1 MTSFEQMNRIKEVLD
16 EKGIKQTWLA
26 EQLGK
31 NYNMVNAYVQNRQQP
46 RIELLYEIAEIL
58 GVNVKELLIDNEI
71 KKDKKMSNEQKITT
85 DIKVPNKD
93 LEILRSHFPYCF
105 DKDGKFDFAKFQ
117 KELEAQNVELSF
129 EKESYGLD
137 WLGKS
142 YARLLASDPA
152 TTLLKADETHNQKPE
167 NKNSQ
172 NLLIKGDNL
181 EVLKHLANA
190 YYEKV
195 KMIYIDPPYNTG
207 SDGFVYND
215 DRKYTVEQLQGLLGI
230 DTERAK
236 RILDFT
242 QSKSNSHSAW
252 LTFMYPRLYIA
263 KQLLREDGVIFVSID
278 DNEVAQL
285 RLLMDEVFGEDNF
298 RNLIVI
304 KRGVKSVQAQFE
316 KIDKLG
322 IAYEFIL
329 VYTKN
334 PNLKFP
340 QFYFHLEERKEG
352 SWNNH
357 WRGTDRPSMR
367 YELLGCRINQGQWRW
382 SKERSEQAV
391 LNYKKLLSDLK
402 KENPTQ
408 AEIDKWYEENG
419 RVDLLRLS
427 KSGKPEHY
435 VSATDKKIGNNLWID
450 LLASSA
456 DALSKLGM
464 DYFDNPKSPSLISR
478 ICQWVISDTSDLIL
492 DFFAGSGTTGDAVM
506 QLNAEDDG
514 NRKYILVQLP
524 EPIEPKKNQTAYN
537 FVKNELKAEP
547 TIFEITKERLIRS
560 AKKIKTETIDKKIT
574 EKEKELQN
582 LQGELNLE
590 DRDEKINTLKQEI
603 ENLKNQDLGF
613 KIFETMPIWED
624 YDFEAETFDSS
635 QTLFDTGKL
644 TEDDLK
650 ALLITWKTY
659 DGMPLTEDLETI
671 TLDGY
676 PTYYGNEK
684 LYLMHKGFTTNTLK
698 ALLEKIDSDK
708 HFEPKSIIAF
718 GYHFESARLRELSE
732 NVKNYA
738 NKKHID
744 IEFIIRY

>member
-574 EKEKELQN
+574 EKEKELQQ
-582 LQGELNLE
+582 LQSELNLE
-590 DRDEKINTLKQEI
+590 ERDEKINTLKQEI

-613 KIFETMPIWED
+613 KVFGTMPIWED

-644 TEDDLK
+644 TEDDIK

-659 DGMPLTEDLETI
+659 DGMPLTEDLEHI
-671 TLDGY
+671 DLNGY
-676 PTYYGNEK
+676 TAYYGNGK
-684 LYLMHKGFTTNTLK
+684 LYLMHKGFTTDTLK
-698 ALLEKIDSDK
+698 TLLEKIDSDR
-708 HFEPKSIIAF
+708 HFEPKTIIAF
-718 GYHFESARLRELSE
+718 GYHFESSRLRELSE
-732 NVKNYA
+732 NVKNYS